1 MTKGKDKTKRFKS
14 ETLAKPHNES
24 KQISLD
30 IPSVKIAN
38 GYNILAT
45 HRYKIRG
52 KVGRKITLLYSGSLI
67 TRLLY

>member
-24 KQISLD
+24 NQISLN
-30 IPSVKIAN
+30 IPNVKIAN

-45 HRYKIRG
+45 HRYKYEVRLGG
-52 KVGRKITLLYSGSLI
+52 K
-67 TRLLY
+67 